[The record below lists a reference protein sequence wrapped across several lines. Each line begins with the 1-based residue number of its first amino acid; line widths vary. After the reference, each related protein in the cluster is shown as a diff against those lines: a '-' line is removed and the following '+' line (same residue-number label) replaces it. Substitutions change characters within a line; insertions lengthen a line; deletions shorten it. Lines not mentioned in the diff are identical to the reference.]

1 LSPVQGAHNL
11 RQRAEQLAA
20 TLPPLLVAAERVAA
34 TVVQGVHG
42 RRRVGQG
49 ETFWQFRHYEVGDP
63 PQIIDWRQSA
73 KTDHIFT
80 RQMEWE
86 AAQSAWIWRDTSPSM
101 DWRSDEALPT
111 KRQRADLLSLALA
124 ALLVRG
130 GERVSLLGSSL
141 RPASGRGALSRLANA
156 IALGDP
162 DGPARTSASR
172 SPAKKPAT
180 RDKGGEKGGGRG
192 DVDGGTDGIED
203 RTAHSAAHPAAHP
216 LDLPPVLPLPR
227 HGQLVLIGDFLAPL
241 AEIDR
246 IVGEYAERGLK
257 GHLLQLLDPAEV
269 SLPFKGRVRFEG
281 LEDEQAWLLSRVEPV
296 REDYRARLSAQ
307 EEGLKDLARNVAWS
321 FSLHCTDRP
330 PQNALLALYG
340 ALSEPRRR

>member
-63 PQIIDWRQSA
+63 PQTIDWRQSA

-101 DWRSDEALPT
+101 DWRSHEALPT

-130 GERVSLLGSSL
+130 GQPVGQQPEAGL
-141 RPASGRGALSRLANA
+141 RPRRL
-156 IALGDP
+156 DQ
-162 DGPARTSASR
+162 ARQR
-172 SPAKKPAT
+172 
-180 RDKGGEKGGGRG
+180 RR
-192 DVDGGTDGIED
+192 
-203 RTAHSAAHPAAHP
+203 
-216 LDLPPVLPLPR
+216 
-227 HGQLVLIGDFLAPL
+227 
-241 AEIDR
+241 
-246 IVGEYAERGLK
+246 
-257 GHLLQLLDPAEV
+257 
-269 SLPFKGRVRFEG
+269 
-281 LEDEQAWLLSRVEPV
+281 
-296 REDYRARLSAQ
+296 
-307 EEGLKDLARNVAWS
+307 
-321 FSLHCTDRP
+321 
-330 PQNALLALYG
+330 
-340 ALSEPRRR
+340 PRRFG

>member
-1 LSPVQGAHNL
+1 MSPVQGAHNL

-101 DWRSDEALPT
+101 DWRSHEALPT

-141 RPASGRGALSRLANA
+141 RPASGRGALTRLANA
-156 IALGDP
+156 IALGDSGEAATP
-162 DGPARTSASR
+162 SAGPRSA
-172 SPAKKPAT
+172 
-180 RDKGGEKGGGRG
+180 GGSAAGGG
-192 DVDGGTDGIED
+192 DGAGSED
-203 RTAHSAAHPAAHP
+203 RGGGLAPHP

-241 AEIDR
+241 EAIDAM
-246 IVGEYAERGLK
+246 VGEYAERGLK
-257 GHLLQLLDPAEV
+257 GHILQLLDPAEV

-281 LEDEQAWLLSRVEPV
+281 LEDERSWLLSRVEPV
-296 REDYRARLSAQ
+296 RADYRTRLRAQ
-307 EEGLKDLARNVAWS
+307 EEGLKDVTRNIGWS
-321 FSLHCTDRP
+321 YSLECTDRP
-330 PQNALLALYG
+330 PQNALLTLYA

>member
-1 LSPVQGAHNL
+1 LSPVQGAHSL

-63 PQIIDWRQSA
+63 PQVIDWRQSA

-86 AAQSAWIWRDTSPSM
+86 AAQSVWIWRDTSPSM
-101 DWRSDEALPT
+101 AWHSADTLPT

-141 RPASGRGALSRLANA
+141 RPASGRGALTRLANT
-156 IALGDP
+156 IALGDAAAP
-162 DGPARTSASR
+162 ETASGRFGPRRRTAE
-172 SPAKKPAT
+172 PAT
-180 RDKGGEKGGGRG
+180 AEAEGG
-192 DVDGGTDGIED
+192 
-203 RTAHSAAHPAAHP
+203 SPAAHP
-216 LDLPPVLPLPR
+216 LDLPPVQPLPR
-227 HGQLVLIGDFLAPL
+227 DGQLVLIGDFLTPL
-241 AEIDR
+241 AGIEAVVR
-246 IVGEYAERGLK
+246 EYAEQGLK
-257 GHLLQLLDPAEV
+257 GHLLQVLDPAEMT
-269 SLPFKGRVRFEG
+269 LPFRGRIRFEG
-281 LEDEQAWLLSRVEPV
+281 LEQEQPWLLSRVEPV
-296 REDYRARLSAQ
+296 RDAYRARLDAQ
-307 EEGLKDLARNVAWS
+307 EEGLRDLARKVAWRY
-321 FSLHCTDRP
+321 SLHGTDRP
-330 PQNALLALYG
+330 PQSALLTLYG

>member
-1 LSPVQGAHNL
+1 MSPVQGAHSL

-49 ETFWQFRHYEVGDP
+49 ETFWQFRHYVVGDP

-86 AAQSAWIWRDTSPSM
+86 AAQSVWLWRDTSPSM
-101 DWRSDEALPT
+101 DWHSDEALPT
-111 KRQRADLLSLALA
+111 KRHRADLLSLALA

-130 GERVSLLGSSL
+130 GERVSLLGSTL
-141 RPASGRGALSRLANA
+141 RPASGRGALNRLANT
-156 IALGDP
+156 IALGDAAGSAGP
-162 DGPARTSASR
+162 SGRRRRAAAPADDGE
-172 SPAKKPAT
+172 
-180 RDKGGEKGGGRG
+180 DG
-192 DVDGGTDGIED
+192 DP
-203 RTAHSAAHPAAHP
+203 PAAHP

-227 HGQLVLIGDFLAPL
+227 HGQLVLIGDLLAPL
-241 AEIDR
+241 AEIDAV
-246 IVGEYAERGLK
+246 VGEYAEQGLK
-257 GHLLQLLDPAEV
+257 GHLLQVLDPAEV
-269 SLPFKGRVRFEG
+269 SLPFKGRIRFEG
-281 LEDEQAWLLSRVEPV
+281 LENEQPWLLSRVEPV
-296 REDYRARLSAQ
+296 RQDYRARLSAQ
-307 EEGLKDLARNVAWS
+307 EDGLKDLARNVGWS
-321 FSLHCTDRP
+321 YSLHCTDRP
-330 PQNALLALYG
+330 PQNALLVLYG

>member
-1 LSPVQGAHNL
+1 LSPVQGAYNL

-49 ETFWQFRHYEVGDP
+49 ETFWQFRHYEVGDL

-101 DWRSDEALPT
+101 DWRSTEALPT

-130 GERVSLLGSSL
+130 GERVSLLGSGL
-141 RPASGRGALSRLANA
+141 RPASGRGALTRLANA

-162 DGPARTSASR
+162 AGPALAAASR
-172 SPAKKPAT
+172 SPANGPAAGE
-180 RDKGGEKGGGRG
+180 DGGKDGGKDGGGG
-192 DVDGGTDGIED
+192 P
-203 RTAHSAAHPAAHP
+203 AAHPAVHP

-241 AEIDR
+241 AEIDA

-257 GHLLQLLDPAEV
+257 GHILQLLDPAEV
-269 SLPFKGRVRFEG
+269 SLPFTGRVRFEG
-281 LEDEQAWLLSRVEPV
+281 LEDEQSWLLSRVEPV

-307 EEGLKDLARNVAWS
+307 EEGLKDLTRNVGWN
-321 FSLHCTDRP
+321 FSLHCTGRP

>member
-1 LSPVQGAHNL
+1 MSPVQGAHNL

-101 DWRSDEALPT
+101 DWRSQDSLPT

-141 RPASGRGALSRLANA
+141 KPAAGRGALTRLANA
-156 IALGDP
+156 IALDGAGDRAEP
-162 DGPARTSASR
+162 RANAASRRPANDPADRRGGEDGGEDPAGPA
-172 SPAKKPAT
+172 P
-180 RDKGGEKGGGRG
+180 
-192 DVDGGTDGIED
+192 
-203 RTAHSAAHPAAHP
+203 HP

-241 AEIDR
+241 EAIDAV
-246 IVGEYAERGLK
+246 VGEYAERGLK
-257 GHLLQLLDPAEV
+257 GHILQLLDPAEV
-269 SLPFKGRVRFEG
+269 ALPFRGRVRFEG
-281 LEDEQAWLLSRVEPV
+281 LEDERSWLLSRVEPV
-296 REDYRARLSAQ
+296 RTDYRARLQAQ
-307 EEGLKDLARNVAWS
+307 EEGLKDLARNVGWS
-321 FSLHCTDRP
+321 FSLECTDRP
-330 PQNALLALYG
+330 PQNALLALYA

>member
-1 LSPVQGAHNL
+1 MSPVQGAHNL

-63 PQIIDWRQSA
+63 PQTIDWRQSA

-101 DWRSDEALPT
+101 DWRSHEALPT

-141 RPASGRGALSRLANA
+141 RPASGRGALTRLANA
-156 IALGDP
+156 VALGDSGEAAARSARARP
-162 DGPARTSASR
+162 AGDSGDSGDTGDSVGGGSGEDGGENLVGGPA
-172 SPAKKPAT
+172 P
-180 RDKGGEKGGGRG
+180 
-192 DVDGGTDGIED
+192 
-203 RTAHSAAHPAAHP
+203 HP

-241 AEIDR
+241 EAIDAV
-246 IVGEYAERGLK
+246 VGEYAERGLK
-257 GHLLQLLDPAEV
+257 GHILQLLDPAEV
-269 SLPFKGRVRFEG
+269 DLPFKGRVRFEG
-281 LEDEQAWLLSRVEPV
+281 LEDERSWLLSRVEPV
-296 REDYRARLSAQ
+296 RADYRARLRAQ
-307 EEGLKDLARNVAWS
+307 EEGLKDVTRNVGWS
-321 FSLHCTDRP
+321 FSLECTDRP
-330 PQNALLALYG
+330 PQNALLTLYG

>member
-1 LSPVQGAHNL
+1 MSPVQGAHNL

-63 PQIIDWRQSA
+63 PQFIDWRQSA

-101 DWRSDEALPT
+101 DWHSDDALPT
-111 KRQRADLLSLALA
+111 KRERADLLSLALA

-130 GERVSLLGSSL
+130 GERVSLLGSGL
-141 RPASGRGALSRLANA
+141 RPAAGRGALTRLANA
-156 IALGDP
+156 IALGDSAEYTGIS
-162 DGPARTSASR
+162 GPAAQEETDEDA
-172 SPAKKPAT
+172 
-180 RDKGGEKGGGRG
+180 GEVR
-192 DVDGGTDGIED
+192 ED
-203 RTAHSAAHPAAHP
+203 ENAADQSEDQPPAHP

-227 HGQLVLIGDFLAPL
+227 YGQLVLIGDFLTPIAD
-241 AEIDR
+241 IDAV
-246 IVGEYAERGLK
+246 VGEYAERGLK
-257 GHLLQLLDPAEV
+257 GHILQILDPAEV

-281 LEDEQAWLLSRVEPV
+281 LEQERSWLLSRVEPV
-296 REDYRARLSAQ
+296 RADYRARLAAQ
-307 EEGLKDLARNVAWS
+307 EEGLRDLARNVGWS
-321 FSLHCTDRP
+321 FSLHATDRP

>member
-1 LSPVQGAHNL
+1 MSPVQGAHNL

-86 AAQSAWIWRDTSPSM
+86 AAQSVWIWRDTSPSM
-101 DWRSDEALPT
+101 DWHSDESLPT
-111 KRQRADLLSLALA
+111 KRGRADLLSLALA

-130 GERVSLLGSSL
+130 GERVSLLGSNL
-141 RPASGRGALSRLANA
+141 RPASGRGALSRLANV
-156 IALGDP
+156 IALGDTI
-162 DGPARTSASR
+162 GPAAKLSAA
-172 SPAKKPAT
+172 SPNPDAEIA
-180 RDKGGEKGGGRG
+180 DGDDGGE
-192 DVDGGTDGIED
+192 DEL
-203 RTAHSAAHPAAHP
+203 AAHP
-216 LDLPPVLPLPR
+216 LDLPPVMPLPR

-241 AEIDR
+241 AAIDT
-246 IVGEYAERGLK
+246 IVREYAERGLK
-257 GHLLQLLDPAEV
+257 GHIVQLLDPAEM

-281 LEDEQAWLLSRVEPV
+281 LEDERSWLLSRVEPV
-296 REDYRARLSAQ
+296 REDYRARLNAQ
-307 EEGLKDLARNVAWS
+307 EEGLKDLARNVGWS
-321 FSLHCTDRP
+321 FSLHGTDRP
-330 PQNALLALYG
+330 PQSALLGLYG
-340 ALSEPRRR
+340 ALSEPRGR